1 MMVVRQALLTLL
13 VTLALSVCG
22 SGQDIEYATLDRMFV
37 KPDLPLRAV
46 AGQGQIRL
54 LAYHSYPTSLHH
66 FRLIARSDCLDVRVE
81 PAQMDEFK
89 PTTIESFALWL
100 TVKGKPPA
108 DRVSVFVGMTADE
121 LRSQKEIA
129 VRVPLTKK
137 AEQEVN
143 ESLAMPV
150 GEIEVYVRR
159 FGEEIYYLYVIP
171 IFALVG
177 WLLWRKRRAARVRME
192 E

>member
-1 MMVVRQALLTLL
+1 LTLV

-22 SGQDIEYATLDRMFV
+22 SGQDVEYATLDRMFV

-46 AGQGQIRL
+46 VGQGEIRM

-66 FRLIARSDCLDVRVE
+66 FKLIVRSNDLDVRVE
-81 PAQMDEFK
+81 PVQMDEFK

-100 TVKGKPPA
+100 TVKGKPQA
-108 DRVSVFVGMTADE
+108 DRVSLSVGMTADE
-121 LRSQKEIA
+121 LRSPKEIT
-129 VRVPLTKK
+129 VPVPLTKK
-137 AEQEVN
+137 AEREVN

-177 WLLWRKRRAARVRME
+177 WLLWRKRRAGRVRME
-192 E
+192 G